1 MKYEAKSS
9 GERLDEELDSNLVRR
24 RWYEIA
30 FLGIGKESSLGK
42 YICGLLTV
50 LSAHMR
56 FMIMNFKWDQA
67 ALLCHFSL
75 EILTS
80 KWRCAGSWD
89 LWYGYQKRVFFFLEI
104 WCPDAYKK
112 FPSSDPTFDIF
123 YISVPVVLLMKLY
136 FKLPQTSL
144 NKIW

>member
-56 FMIMNFKWDQA
+56 FMIMNFK
-67 ALLCHFSL
+67 
-75 EILTS
+75 
-80 KWRCAGSWD
+80 
-89 LWYGYQKRVFFFLEI
+89 
-104 WCPDAYKK
+104 
-112 FPSSDPTFDIF
+112 
-123 YISVPVVLLMKLY
+123 
-136 FKLPQTSL
+136 
-144 NKIW
+144 